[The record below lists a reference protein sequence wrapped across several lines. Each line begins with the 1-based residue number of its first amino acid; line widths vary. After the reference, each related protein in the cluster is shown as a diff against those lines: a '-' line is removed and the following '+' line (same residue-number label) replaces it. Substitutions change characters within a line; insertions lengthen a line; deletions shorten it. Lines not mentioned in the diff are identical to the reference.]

1 MFKHEE
7 RTQPFG
13 CVLSLGKGEEWKHE
27 RYGFAAEQMRSKYR
41 ACIVGS
47 KYGYIRF
54 ASYIRY
60 ASYIHFVSY
69 IRFASFRQ
77 LRCVI
82 FFATQ
87 RVVEE

>member
-1 MFKHEE
+1 MKKE
-7 RTQPFG
+7 RS
-13 CVLSLGKGEEWKHE
+13 LSVAFFLWVKGKNGSMSGTILPRNKC
-27 RYGFAAEQMRSKYR
+27 GQNIYR
-41 ACIVGS
+41 ACIVGP

-54 ASYIRY
+54 

-69 IRFASFRQ
+69 IRFASYKQ

-82 FFATQ
+82 FFALQ

>member
-47 KYGYIRF
+47 KYC
-54 ASYIRY
+54 
-60 ASYIHFVSY
+60 YIHFVSY
-69 IRFASFRQ
+69 IRYASYLQ
-77 LRCVI
+77 LCCVI
-82 FFATQ
+82 FFALQ